1 MKSQV
6 EVEQGDKGSRIA
18 DEKIRQRPVTSRASL
33 LWSSR
38 KKVALMSAWAPN
50 KNYFALKSELS
61 RRFSYFSKN
70 AAWAGN
76 TLDKVAKAQLGLALL
91 VGLSGASI
99 VLPLWLFTAGLLNIP
114 LAALLRWSGNA
125 VGRSRQR
132 TATRFRQTCRSFKRL
147 PLRPRMRTYRSAPR
161 RSASDKN
168 DDSGDA
174 GGSGSEAGS
183 DSDSP
188 GAPSIRS
195 HHTAFPNPSP
205 CDLSIWK
212 KLLRPWRCLGCCC
225 MEGIGYGTR
234 GWGA

>member
-1 MKSQV
+1 M
-6 EVEQGDKGSRIA
+6 
-18 DEKIRQRPVTSRASL
+18 
-33 LWSSR
+33 SS
-38 KKVALMSAWAPN
+38 WAPS

-61 RRFSYFSKN
+61 RRFSYFPQN

-76 TLDKVAKAQLGLALL
+76 TLDNVAKAQLGLALL
-91 VGLSGASI
+91 LGLSGASI

-168 DDSGDA
+168 DDSGDD
-174 GGSGSEAGS
+174 GESCSEAGS
-183 DSDSP
+183 DSDS
-188 GAPSIRS
+188 SEVSSSRS

-225 MEGIGYGTR
+225 MESLGYGMR

>member
-1 MKSQV
+1 
-6 EVEQGDKGSRIA
+6 
-18 DEKIRQRPVTSRASL
+18 
-33 LWSSR
+33 
-38 KKVALMSAWAPN
+38 MSAWAPS

-61 RRFSYFSKN
+61 RRFSYFPQN

-91 VGLSGASI
+91 LGLSGASI

-132 TATRFRQTCRSFKRL
+132 TATCFRQTCRSFKRL

-168 DDSGDA
+168 DDSGDD
-174 GGSGSEAGS
+174 GESGSEAGS
-183 DSDSP
+183 DSDS
-188 GAPSIRS
+188 SEVSSSRS

-205 CDLSIWK
+205 YSLSIWEQT
-212 KLLRPWRCLGCCC
+212 LHPWRCLGCCC
-225 MEGIGYGTR
+225 MESLGYGMR

>member
-1 MKSQV
+1 
-6 EVEQGDKGSRIA
+6 
-18 DEKIRQRPVTSRASL
+18 
-33 LWSSR
+33 
-38 KKVALMSAWAPN
+38 MSAWAPS
-50 KNYFALKSELS
+50 KSYFAVKGELS
-61 RRFSYFSKN
+61 RRFSYFPQN

-76 TLDKVAKAQLGLALL
+76 TLGKVAKAQFGLALL

-125 VGRSRQR
+125 VGRSRQK
-132 TATRFRQTCRSFKRL
+132 TAIRFGQTCRAFKRL

-188 GAPSIRS
+188 GTSSSTS
-195 HHTAFPNPSP
+195 HHRAFPNPSP
-205 CDLSIWK
+205 YCLSVWEK
-212 KLLRPWRCLGCCC
+212 PFRPWRCLGCCC
-225 MEGIGYGTR
+225 MEGFGHGMR
-234 GWGA
+234 GWRA

>member
-1 MKSQV
+1 
-6 EVEQGDKGSRIA
+6 
-18 DEKIRQRPVTSRASL
+18 
-33 LWSSR
+33 
-38 KKVALMSAWAPN
+38 MSAWAPS
-50 KNYFALKSELS
+50 KSYFAVKGELS
-61 RRFSYFSKN
+61 RRFSYFPQN

-76 TLDKVAKAQLGLALL
+76 TLGKVAKAQLGLALL

-132 TATRFRQTCRSFKRL
+132 TATCFRQTCRSFKRL

-168 DDSGDA
+168 DDSGDD
-174 GGSGSEAGS
+174 GESGSEAGS
-183 DSDSP
+183 DSDS
-188 GAPSIRS
+188 SEVSSSRS

-205 CDLSIWK
+205 YSLSIWEQT
-212 KLLRPWRCLGCCC
+212 LHPWRCLGCCC
-225 MEGIGYGTR
+225 MER
-234 GWGA
+234 GRSA